1 MKGVEGMVVGRA
13 GILVLLM
20 AGGMVPLARAATIE
34 QTIGGIEAVI
44 VACGPIDPKTAKTG
58 AELLERERVQRKLD
72 LAVVRNSEGYKSV
85 YNAEVN
91 RMLALPPKARLQACQ
106 SVF

>member
-1 MKGVEGMVVGRA
+1 MVVGRV
-13 GILVLLM
+13 LMFVLLLS
-20 AGGMVPLARAATIE
+20 AGFVSPARAVTIE

-44 VACGPIDPKTAKTG
+44 VACGPVDPKTAKAG
-58 AELLERERVQRKLD
+58 AEMLERERVQRKLD
-72 LAVVRNSEGYKSV
+72 LAAVRNSEGYKSV

>member
-1 MKGVEGMVVGRA
+1 MVVGRVL
-13 GILVLLM
+13 ILGLLTV
-20 AGGMVPLARAATIE
+20 GGLVSPVQATTIE

-44 VACGPIDPKTAKTG
+44 VACGPVDPKTAKAG
-58 AELLERERVQRKLD
+58 AEMLERERVQRKLD
-72 LAVVRNSEGYKSV
+72 LAAVRNSDGYKSV

-91 RMLALPPKARLQACQ
+91 RMLALPPKARLAACQ